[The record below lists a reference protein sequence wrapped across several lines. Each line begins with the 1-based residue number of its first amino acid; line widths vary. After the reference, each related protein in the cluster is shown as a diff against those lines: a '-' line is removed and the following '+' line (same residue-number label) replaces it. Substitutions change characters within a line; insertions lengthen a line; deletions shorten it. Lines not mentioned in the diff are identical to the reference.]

1 MHTKKDFKG
10 LDFDQVSL
18 TKAPLMSM
26 ITGSIRMLVL
36 GVALMALPLQ
46 ASEYNWKAGTAKAVI
61 TPSKPLWMAGYGG
74 RTAPAEG
81 KLHDLYI
88 RVLAVEDAQ
97 GHRGIVLSSDTL
109 GIPQSIY
116 DEVSKQLKTQYGL
129 DQSQF
134 MLNASHTHCGPVLKG
149 ALLDIYPVSDQ
160 QMADINEYSDW
171 LVTEI
176 VSTIGK
182 AIADLEPATLSRGVG
197 STDIGVNRRTN
208 REPDVPSLREQNL
221 LLGPVDHTVPVLAVK
236 RADGSL
242 KAVVFI
248 YACHNT
254 TLSFQQ
260 WCGDYAGFAQYA
272 LEEKHPGVTAL
283 FTMGCGADQNPL
295 PRRTVELCQEYGNRL
310 ANAVEAVLKNSLE
323 PVKSSLATRHAMV
336 PLAMNALPAVD
347 RLEKMAAE
355 PVSYT
360 QRWATRVLKG
370 LQSGTIQ
377 LTEYPY
383 PVQAW
388 KLGDDQLWVTLGGE
402 VVVDYSLRI
411 KAEFGEQT
419 WVTAYSND
427 VMAYIPSRR
436 VLLEGGYEGQSSMM
450 VYGLP
455 TDRWAEDV
463 EERVFAGLKKVVNS
477 LKK

>member
-1 MHTKKDFKG
+1 MHTKKNFKG

-26 ITGSIRMLVL
+26 IAGSIRMLVL

-116 DEVSKQLKTQYGL
+116 DEVSKLLKTQYGL

-197 STDIGVNRRTN
+197 SADFGVNRRTN

-236 RADGSL
+236 RPDGSL

-254 TLSFQQ
+254 TLAFQQ

-310 ANAVEAVLKNSLE
+310 ANAVDAVLKNSLE
-323 PVKSSLATRHAMV
+323 PIKSSLATQHAMV
-336 PLAMNALPAVD
+336 PLAMNALPAID

-360 QRWATRVLKG
+360 QRWAARVLKG